1 MYGIPEG
8 QARRTAERYGLTLC
22 RSFDNA
28 ADENYLLLQHK
39 LVTEEEQ
46 LDFFSRMMQHE
57 HTIDAVIVMH
67 ADSLSTVHYSSQPG
81 KFFSV
86 NGDAENEEKLDEEI
100 SGIIE
105 TSLGYLCAHEGI

>member
-57 HTIDAVIVMH
+57 HTIDAVIGLPV
-67 ADSLSTVHYSSQPG
+67 L
-81 KFFSV
+81 
-86 NGDAENEEKLDEEI
+86 
-100 SGIIE
+100 
-105 TSLGYLCAHEGI
+105 